1 MAEATAP
8 SLPISVRP
16 VNTAADLD
24 LFIDLPHRTRY
35 RQALW
40 VPPLRRDMKVL
51 LDRKRHPFH
60 RHAEVEYFLAWR
72 GAEVV
77 GRIAAIENHAHNEF
91 HNERVG
97 FFGFIE
103 GWPEPEIFA
112 ELLKAVEEWCRARKL
127 TAVRGPANFSTNEE
141 CGLLVEGF
149 ETPPSVM
156 TPWNPPT
163 WVPLIEGAGYAKAKD
178 LLAWWLTED
187 TYDERMHR
195 LAEKMKEKLERTHGN
210 VVCRPLRIKE
220 FAAELERFRV
230 VYNAAWERNWG
241 FVPMTREEID
251 FLAAELRPVIVPE
264 LVRFVEI
271 GGEPVG
277 MSFSLPD
284 YNQILR
290 YMKGRLGPAEIG
302 LALLLRKR
310 LRTIR
315 FITLGVVDKFR
326 NRGLESLLVSETV
339 MACRK
344 LGYCAT
350 DMGWI
355 LEDND
360 MMNKILKNIG
370 SKVYKRHRIYEKP
383 L

>member
-1 MAEATAP
+1 MAPTSTSPTE
-8 SLPISVRP
+8 VRP
-16 VNTAADLD
+16 VQSAADLD
-24 LFIDLPHRTRY
+24 VFIDLPHRTRH

-51 LDRKRHPFH
+51 LDRKKHPFH
-60 RHAEVEYFLAWR
+60 KHAEVEYFLAWR
-72 GAEVV
+72 DGEAV
-77 GRIAAIENHAHNEF
+77 GRIAAIHNHAHNEF
-91 HNERVG
+91 HGENIG
-97 FFGFIE
+97 FFGFLE
-103 GWPEPEIFA
+103 GWSEQPIFSALLEAA
-112 ELLKAVEEWCRARKL
+112 EGWCRAKGL
-127 TAVRGPANFSTNEE
+127 SAVRGPANFSTNEE

-156 TPWNPPT
+156 TTWNPPT
-163 WVPLIEGAGYAKAKD
+163 WVPLIENAGYAKAKD
-178 LLAWWLTED
+178 LLSWWLTED

-195 LAEKMKEKLERTHGN
+195 LAERMKDKLEKSHGT
-210 VVCRPLRIKE
+210 VVCRPLRMKE

-230 VYNAAWERNWG
+230 VYNAAWEKNWG

-251 FLAAELRPVIVPE
+251 FMAAELRPVIVPE

-271 GGEPVG
+271 SGEPVG
-277 MSFSLPD
+277 VSFSLPD

-290 YMKGRLGPAEIG
+290 FMKGKLGVSEIAM
-302 LALLLRKR
+302 ALLMKSR
-310 LRTIR
+310 LKTIR

-326 NRGLESLLVSETV
+326 SRGLESLLVSETV
-339 MACRK
+339 VACRK

-360 MMNKILKNIG
+360 MMNRILANLG
-370 SKVYKRHRIYEKP
+370 SKVYKRHRFYEKG